1 MSQCQILQNLPRAAG
16 SMPWWSLC
24 VALKGRFQAG
34 GLNVVADQYT
44 VYLVFVW
51 AAQNQTEMTV
61 SVSWPSNICPSK
73 SIWRRKKKKK
83 KVLVTRFTIVK
94 KKKNL
99 QEKVS
104 VVRAFFCCS
113 CCSFQTKWPPSSS
126 MRSLSG
132 VPSCYL
138 KTAACNWSTECNLHP
153 STEDQCGPWNPSNK
167 SSWKEDASDT
177 IIPATL
183 SYVPWEGFAQ
193 IVSPH
198 VKWQRSINTLN
209 CWRSDSKSDTNKLN

>member
-51 AAQNQTEMTV
+51 AAQNQTGMTV
-61 SVSWPSNICPSK
+61 SVSWPSNIRPSK
-73 SIWRRKKKKK
+73 SIWRRKKGFRSYSWCFKAIIK
-83 KVLVTRFTIVK
+83 RFWSLDSQLW

-153 STEDQCGPWNPSNK
+153 ST
-167 SSWKEDASDT
+167 
-177 IIPATL
+177 
-183 SYVPWEGFAQ
+183 
-193 IVSPH
+193 
-198 VKWQRSINTLN
+198 
-209 CWRSDSKSDTNKLN
+209 

>member
-51 AAQNQTEMTV
+51 AAQNQTGMTV

-73 SIWRRKKKKK
+73 SIWRKKKKK
-83 KVLVTRFTIVK
+83 FWSLDSQ
-94 KKKNL
+94 NL

-104 VVRAFFCCS
+104 VVREFFCCS

-153 STEDQCGPWNPSNK
+153 ST
-167 SSWKEDASDT
+167 
-177 IIPATL
+177 
-183 SYVPWEGFAQ
+183 
-193 IVSPH
+193 
-198 VKWQRSINTLN
+198 
-209 CWRSDSKSDTNKLN
+209 

>member
-51 AAQNQTEMTV
+51 AAQNQTGMTV

-73 SIWRRKKKKK
+73 SIWRGGEKKK

-94 KKKNL
+94 KKKTF
-99 QEKVS
+99 K
-104 VVRAFFCCS
+104 
-113 CCSFQTKWPPSSS
+113 KK
-126 MRSLSG
+126 SLSYEHFSAA
-132 VPSCYL
+132 VVAAFKQNDLQAPACAPSCYL